1 MKAATTP
8 VATPAIDTIRSAT
21 VRRRE
26 RLDEVASLSPQD
38 QILSA
43 LEADDEE
50 DAVSDRAMATLER
63 LISGGRVV
71 AAFAELAAAE
81 ALVTFH
87 DPMVEG
93 SLSDILRQ
101 ALRRAAANAFA
112 VGALDIGL
120 QSTSGYVRP
129 TRVEGLAVVALV
141 EQFLV

>member
-1 MKAATTP
+1 MTTP
-8 VATPAIDTIRSAT
+8 IATPAIDTIRSAT
-21 VRRRE
+21 MRRRQR

-43 LEADDEE
+43 LDADGEE
-50 DAVSDRAMATLER
+50 DAVDDRVMATLER
-63 LISGGRVV
+63 CVRGGRVV
-71 AAFAELAAAE
+71 GALAERAAAE
-81 ALVTFH
+81 ALVTFR
-87 DPMVEG
+87 DSMVEG

-101 ALRRAAANAFA
+101 ALRRTAADAF
-112 VGALDIGL
+112 VIGALDIGL